1 VKSPLA
7 NGFKPAVAILLERS
21 KKPSVDLTH
30 LSARFRLT
38 QREVETV
45 EHLAHGFNTQQIA
58 ERMGISPNTV
68 KEMELYQAL
77 EWPAWWRNRS
87 VSHNF
92 GRWIKELARI
102 LRDHPT
108 VGSKI

>member
-1 VKSPLA
+1 MQITGNAAQNKSKF
-7 NGFKPAVAILLERS
+7 GR
-21 KKPSVDLTH
+21 
-30 LSARFRLT
+30 R
-38 QREVETV
+38 
-45 EHLAHGFNTQQIA
+45 HGFNTQQIA

-77 EWPAWWRNRS
+77 EWLAWGRNRS

-92 GRWIKELARI
+92 GRWIKEPARI